1 MERIQSDIYPDT
13 EALQN
18 ALCFVPDPAGSCF
31 FDIETTGLSARI
43 SSLYLIGAAI
53 WENDHFRFC
62 QWFAD
67 DYTSE
72 ADILQ
77 EFTDFS
83 AGCQSFIHY
92 NGTTFDIPYLEKK
105 YTAHHLPS
113 PFSEKNSIDLYRA
126 LPHDKNF
133 FHTPDRKLTTME
145 RLTGFIRTDSFSGK
159 DCIKLYTDYMQM
171 KYFKDSGAAEKKEQL
186 LLHNREDI
194 IGTIL
199 CLSLYSFVH
208 GTIDA
213 SSVTLDMTEDGIQIR
228 GTLSQGVYPFSH
240 SGHSKPKEDDTFA
253 YAFTDSTVTITVPF
267 CRETMYYFF
276 KDYKNYFYLPEEDMA
291 VHKSVGIYVEKEHR
305 RQATASNCY
314 IRKDSTFVP
323 VFLPDPW
330 KKPPLYRDSVRS
342 RRYYLSVDDFEKL
355 SDSQRAELLT
365 GCLSLL

>member
-13 EALQN
+13 KALQN
-18 ALCFVPDPAGSCF
+18 ALCFVPDSAGICF

-67 DYTSE
+67 DYISE
-72 ADILQ
+72 ANILK
-77 EFTDFS
+77 EFADFT
-83 AGCQSFIHY
+83 AGCPCFVHY

-105 YTAHHLPS
+105 YATHHVSS
-113 PFSEKNSIDLYRA
+113 PFSGRKNIDLYRT
-126 LPHDKNF
+126 LPRDKHF
-133 FHTPDRKLTTME
+133 FHTADRKLTTME
-145 RLTGFIRTDSFSGK
+145 KLTGFIRTDSFSGK
-159 DCIKLYTDYMQM
+159 ECIGLYTNYMQM
-171 KYFKDSGAAEKKEQL
+171 KYFKDSGAAAKKEQL

-199 CLSLYSFVH
+199 CFSLYSFVY

-213 SSVTLDMTEDGIQIR
+213 SSITSDMTQDGIEIC
-228 GTLSQGVYPFSH
+228 GTLSQGTYPFFH
-240 SGHSKPKEDDTFA
+240 SGLASSKESDTFS
-253 YAFTDSTVTITVPF
+253 YSFNGSKVTVTVPF
-267 CRETMYYFF
+267 CQETMYYFF

-305 RQATASNCY
+305 KPATASNCY
-314 IRKDSTFVP
+314 IRKDSAFIP

-330 KKPPLYRDSVRS
+330 KKPPLYKESVHS
-342 RRYYLSVDDFEKL
+342 HRYYLSVDDLGKL
-355 SDSQRAELLT
+355 SDSQKSELLT
-365 GCLSLL
+365 GYLSLL